1 MSKKLIDFVDTERIL
16 NGYINNEYATVEV
29 VKEVV
34 NQLKKGECSGNVKSI
49 KLFTNRFAYIFSL
62 KENKII
68 ASKQCE
74 NCALNNGKP
83 IRPTIVDEQNPYYAV
98 SDGKSRKLTKDAMR
112 NINKDIEQKRIT
124 ATYHTE
130 FKDVAE
136 ATEFIYN
143 TVKDEYMVITRPV
156 YQKPVQFGN
165 KEGFY
170 VVYEAS
176 GELKLAFGDTRGIE
190 QSQIKYR
197 GYDTFKDATAR
208 YKQFKKDIA

>member
-1 MSKKLIDFVDTERIL
+1 MSKLINFVDTERIL
-16 NGYINNEYATVEV
+16 NGYINDEYVTVEV
-29 VKEVV
+29 VKELV
-34 NQLKKGECSGNVKSI
+34 NQLKKDECSGNIKSI
-49 KLFTNRFAYIFSL
+49 KLFTNRFAYLFLL
-62 KENKII
+62 KEGKIT

-83 IRPTIVDEQNPYYAV
+83 IRPSITDNQNPFYVV
-98 SDGKSRKLTKDAMR
+98 SNGKSRKLTVNVMQ

-124 ATYHTE
+124 VSYHTD
-130 FKDVAE
+130 FKDVAS
-136 ATEFIYN
+136 ADEFIYN
-143 TVKDEYMVITRPV
+143 TVKDEYMVINRPV

-208 YKQFKKDIA
+208 YKQFKKDVQ